1 MAAVTNIFQ
10 IPGSV
15 RAACRP
21 SVCQHWRHSG
31 GQLFT
36 GLIHIVQPVHNLF
49 WSLTANMN
57 LHVVKLPS
65 FFEVVFVLFWVG
77 NSLGAPWSKHLGE
90 QFPWKSI
97 WGKKFVSRHLYS
109 GCFTMSPSSI
119 TSLPPSLPSLAKSWS
134 VEIFSFNFSP
144 YLSVG
149 KVEIHLFFA
158 AFFNFYSIVCW
169 FYQKEKTVHAW
180 GSNLRADA
188 EYPCQT
194 DAGAAAGRR
203 QR

>member
-1 MAAVTNIFQ
+1 MDLNERFYLWQLSQIFFKYLALWGQHVVRQCVNIDG
-10 IPGSV
+10 ILGVSYLLD
-15 RAACRP
+15 
-21 SVCQHWRHSG
+21 W
-31 GQLFT
+31 FT
-36 GLIHIVQPVHNLF
+36 LYNNLF

-90 QFPWKSI
+90 QFPWKSF
-97 WGKKFVSRHLYS
+97 WGQKFVSRHLYS

-149 KVEIHLFFA
+149 KVEIHLFFCS
-158 AFFNFYSIVCW
+158 FFQFLLNSLLILSEGEDV
-169 FYQKEKTVHAW
+169 
-180 GSNLRADA
+180 SRLRK
-188 EYPCQT
+188 
-194 DAGAAAGRR
+194 
-203 QR
+203 